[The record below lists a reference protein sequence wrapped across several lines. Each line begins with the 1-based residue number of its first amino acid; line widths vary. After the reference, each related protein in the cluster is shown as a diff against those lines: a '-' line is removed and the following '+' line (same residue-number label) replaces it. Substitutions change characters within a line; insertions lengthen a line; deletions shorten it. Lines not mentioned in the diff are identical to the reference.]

1 MSELRHQKTGSIL
14 QDKKECYV
22 TGVTRYLHK
31 HHIFGGANRDIS
43 EREGFY
49 IWLTPHWHNMGDQ
62 GIHFNKEFDLKVKRE
77 CQAKYEEMHSRE
89 EFMALIGRNY
99 LD

>member
-14 QDKKECYV
+14 QDEKKCYV
-22 TGVTRYLHK
+22 CGVTKYLHK
-31 HHIFGGANRDIS
+31 HHIFGGPNRDIS

-49 IWLTPHWHNMGDQ
+49 IWLTPHWHNAGDQ

-77 CQAKYEEMHSRE
+77 CQAKYEETHSRE